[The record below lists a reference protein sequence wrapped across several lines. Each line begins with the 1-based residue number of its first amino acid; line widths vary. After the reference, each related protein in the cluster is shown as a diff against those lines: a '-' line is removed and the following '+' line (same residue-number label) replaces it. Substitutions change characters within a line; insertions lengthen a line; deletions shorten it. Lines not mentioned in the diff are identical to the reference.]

1 MTVLMVVLM
10 FATIALIELLV
21 MHSRGRAHELSMQRG
36 AERKKK
42 AIRLRSERYYHPAHT
57 WMQLADGEG
66 IVGSDE
72 FVIRALG
79 VPENVELPPVGMHVS
94 QGDPLWKIR
103 RGTRTVVQMSPIEG
117 VVLNAN
123 QALSKNPDLLHD
135 APYSKGWVAV
145 IKPTALKANLK
156 NLLHGAIA
164 EMWMDQA
171 KRLVIQRLSPR
182 LGVTY
187 QDGGDLVD
195 GFGELMSDE
204 EWEKF
209 SREFFAAE

>member
-1 MTVLMVVLM
+1 M

-21 MHSRGRAHELSMQRG
+21 MHSRERAHEVSVQRE
-36 AERKKK
+36 AERKRRT
-42 AIRLRSERYYHPAHT
+42 IRLKSERYYHPAHT

-72 FVIRALG
+72 FVVRALG
-79 VPENVELPPVGMHVS
+79 VPENVELPPVGMHVN

-103 RGTRTVVQMSPIEG
+103 KGTRTVVQMSPIEG

-123 QALSKNPDLLHD
+123 QALSRDPRLLHE
-135 APYSKGWVAV
+135 APYSKGWIAV

-171 KRLVIQRLSPR
+171 KRLVIQRFSPR
-182 LGVTY
+182 LGVTC
-187 QDGGDLVD
+187 QDGGELVD
-195 GFGELMSDE
+195 GFGDLMSDE

-209 SREFFAAE
+209 SREFFATE